1 MLHWIDP
8 QLHDNWKWD
17 KNGPKG
23 SNKVYC
29 IMGQAMKYNF
39 EFHSTFSRCNA
50 LEQVLY
56 FLEPVLPY
64 LENGAIATSQGS
76 CKY

>member
-1 MLHWIDP
+1 
-8 QLHDNWKWD
+8 
-17 KNGPKG
+17 
-23 SNKVYC
+23 
-29 IMGQAMKYNF
+29 MGQAMKYNF